1 MKHRVRCEVS
11 GGVTGT
17 RVSYLKNDGEEVI
30 FPTHAAA
37 LEIATDLEQ
46 KANSCIYATAY
57 YHYAP
62 EPYVD
67 PAEYRGN
74 DYGDDEPLTEVLED
88 IARPLPPTPG
98 FSKLG
103 PAAQERA
110 LGRAKNF
117 YPFD

>member
-17 RVSYLKNDGEEVI
+17 RVSYLKNDGEEWI
-30 FPTHAAA
+30 FDDYTAAHETA
-37 LEIATDLEQ
+37 QYLEEQ
-46 KANSCIYATAY
+46 ANSCPYATAY
-57 YHYAP
+57 YHYYP

-74 DYGDDEPLTEVLED
+74 DYGDDEPLSDVLVD
-88 IARPLPPTPG
+88 IARPPTPG

-110 LGRAKNF
+110 LARAKNF